1 MKITTNKII
10 IMKTKKTMKTCL
22 LAAVLC
28 VVALTSCGDSDLAD
42 AMIGRWQGE
51 FEATDDDGATS
62 EQSLAFDF
70 TTSDDIMDGGKF
82 TEQRTETFTFEDEGL
97 VMTCTAT
104 ANITG
109 EWEVL
114 MGDLKLTYDLSS
126 LDVTI
131 DDIDARLSSDADDI
145 AREAFADAQDAG
157 MFDADDEENRQMA
170 YEELRAQYQADND
183 EDTYYSDLKV
193 EGGVLSFDTGDF
205 GRVELHRTTD

>member
-1 MKITTNKII
+1 
-10 IMKTKKTMKTCL
+10 
-22 LAAVLC
+22 
-28 VVALTSCGDSDLAD
+28 
-42 AMIGRWQGE
+42 
-51 FEATDDDGATS
+51 
-62 EQSLAFDF
+62 
-70 TTSDDIMDGGKF
+70 
-82 TEQRTETFTFEDEGL
+82 
-97 VMTCTAT
+97 MTCTAT
-104 ANITG
+104 SNITG

-157 MFDADDEENRQMA
+157 MFDADDEENRQMV

-205 GRVELHRTTD
+205 GRVELHRVTD

>member
-22 LAAVLC
+22 MAAVLC

-131 DDIDARLSSDADDI
+131 DDIDARLSSDADD
-145 AREAFADAQDAG
+145 
-157 MFDADDEENRQMA
+157 EENRQMA